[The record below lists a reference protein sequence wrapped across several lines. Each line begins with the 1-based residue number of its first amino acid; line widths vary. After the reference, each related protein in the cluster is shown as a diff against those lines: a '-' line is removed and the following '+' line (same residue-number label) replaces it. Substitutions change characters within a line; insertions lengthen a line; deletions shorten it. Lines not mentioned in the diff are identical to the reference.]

1 MSSHTSSVATTPAE
15 VLEQSQLDFLQT
27 TNELNQIA
35 NNDPLAAIHPL
46 APDDP
51 AWMMMMDLNTSPVR
65 HLSLDRGR
73 QQHDINHQRRYTM
86 PADISTMFEG
96 ANSMASAPLPTP
108 EMAPLALPP
117 YHPSMFISALP
128 SPPFLDTS
136 ATSSLH
142 SSLPPTSM
150 PSLQSSKAPSLVSSP
165 QQAHSPPTPPA
176 PKSLGRRKSS
186 HSSVAAAVALT
197 AHEPSTRF
205 IDGIEHLTFMYSH
218 DRHVKQYTIRI
229 DIDKVNLND
238 IGDDFRQASAVGFS
252 PFCHC
257 ILQPN
262 FNSCV
267 SNSLL
272 FLICRSIQEQMYRQI
287 NTEEIDGN
295 MRHPVTS

>member
-1 MSSHTSSVATTPAE
+1 
-15 VLEQSQLDFLQT
+15 
-27 TNELNQIA
+27 
-35 NNDPLAAIHPL
+35 
-46 APDDP
+46 
-51 AWMMMMDLNTSPVR
+51 
-65 HLSLDRGR
+65 
-73 QQHDINHQRRYTM
+73 
-86 PADISTMFEG
+86 MFEG
-96 ANSMASAPLPTP
+96 GNSMASAPLRTP

-117 YHPSMFISALP
+117 YNPSMFISALP

-197 AHEPSTRF
+197 AHEPTTRF

-218 DRHVKQYTIRI
+218 DRHVKQYTISI

-262 FNSCV
+262 SNSCV
-267 SNSLL
+267 SHSLL
-272 FLICRSIQEQMYRQI
+272 FLYAGLPKSKCTARSIRRKSMGI
-287 NTEEIDGN
+287 
-295 MRHPVTS
+295 